1 VAARGS
7 RLAARGSRLAAR
19 GSRLAARGS
28 AKKSPTMNSEIV
40 SDRVGH
46 LNMQVTL
53 QIYTHRSTGR
63 DRDAAER
70 LGELIKPSVDSAE
83 RR

>member
-1 VAARGS
+1 
-7 RLAARGSRLAAR
+7 
-19 GSRLAARGS
+19 
-28 AKKSPTMNSEIV
+28 MNSEIV